1 MLEQILSAAA
11 LAVIGLTIQQLLPQ
25 LTQRR
30 FLQPLLLVLIAL
42 ALIISGPIV
51 FSVFPGLNFIYIAT
65 LPVTFLLLPPGLY
78 LYALALTASTPWRWQ
93 WRRIRMFWSQLL
105 AIPLALLILTLP
117 AEQQQALFFADD
129 AELQGQLLL
138 TAVLFFI
145 ATLLWLV
152 LSLVS
157 LLRIT
162 RLIKCYRQQLKQV
175 FAADSGKRL
184 GWLGALMLILLLNW
198 SYAVLV
204 FLLAEPSPWLSEAGV
219 LLLALLL
226 VWLLCSCGLNQQP
239 GFAELTAIPR
249 AETEAAEPDEPRAT
263 TDNAKYQRSALGE
276 AQAQRIAAKVQ
287 QAVYSEQLY
296 LDPALTLYKLA
307 EHIGVSA
314 QYLSQTLNQTL
325 QQSFY
330 DYINEARIV
339 AAKQLLQ
346 QTEDSVLCIAMAV
359 GFNARSSFYKAFRSN
374 AGLTPAQY
382 RAKQSQ
388 P

>member
-1 MLEQILSAAA
+1 MLSAAA
-11 LAVIGLTIQQLLPQ
+11 LGVIGLTIQQLLPQ
-25 LTQRR
+25 LAQRR
-30 FLQPLLLVLIAL
+30 FLLPLLLVLSAL
-42 ALIISGPIV
+42 ALIISGPLI
-51 FSVFPGLNFIYIAT
+51 FGTLPGLSFIYIAT
-65 LPVTFLLLPPGLY
+65 LPVTFLVLPASLLLY
-78 LYALALTASTPWRWQ
+78 TRALTASTPWRWQ
-93 WRRIRMFWSQLL
+93 WRDIRVFWPQLL
-105 AIPLALLILTLP
+105 AIPLALLIVTLP
-117 AEQQQALFFADD
+117 VEQQQALFFADD
-129 AELQGQLLL
+129 AELQGQQLI

-145 ATLLWLV
+145 ATLLWLL

-157 LLRIT
+157 VLRIA
-162 RLIKCYRQQLKQV
+162 LIIKGYRQQLKQV

-184 GWLGALMLILLLNW
+184 GWLGALMGILLLTW
-198 SYAVLV
+198 CYAVLV
-204 FLLAEPSPWLSEAGV
+204 FLLPEPSPWFSEAGV
-219 LLLALLL
+219 LLLALVL

-239 GFAELTAIPR
+239 GFAELAAAPQ
-249 AETEAAEPDEPRAT
+249 AEAEPDEAMTT

-287 QAVYSEQLY
+287 QAVYSGQLY

-346 QTEDSVLCIAMAV
+346 QTDDSALNIAMAV
-359 GFNARSSFYKAFRSN
+359 GFNARSSFYKAFKVST
-374 AGLTPAQY
+374 GLTPAQY
-382 RAKQSQ
+382 RAQQSV

>member
-1 MLEQILSAAA
+1 MLEQMLSTAA
-11 LAVIGLTIQQLLPQ
+11 LAVIGLTMQQLLPQ
-25 LTQRR
+25 LTQKP
-30 FLQPLLLVLIAL
+30 FLQPLLLVLSAL
-42 ALIISGPIV
+42 ALIICGPLI
-51 FSVFPGLNFIYIAT
+51 FAAAPGLSFIYIAS
-65 LPVTFLLLPPGLY
+65 LPVSFFALPASLY
-78 LYALALTASTPWRWQ
+78 WYTQALTASTPWRWQ
-93 WRRIRMFWSQLL
+93 WRDLRECWPLLL

-117 AEQQQALFFADD
+117 AQQQQALFFADD
-129 AELQGQLLL
+129 TELQGQLLL

-145 ATLLWLV
+145 ATLLWLL

-157 LLRIT
+157 MLRIT
-162 RLIKCYRQQLKQV
+162 RLIKRYRQQLKQV

-204 FLLAEPSPWLSEAGV
+204 FLLAQPSPWLSDTGV

-239 GFAELTAIPR
+239 GFAELAATPLAEVVTA
-249 AETEAAEPDEPRAT
+249 APDESVPT
-263 TDNAKYQRSALGE
+263 TDNVKYQRSALGD

-287 QAVYSEQLY
+287 QAVYNEQLY

-307 EHIGVSA
+307 EHLGVSA

-325 QQSFY
+325 QRSFY

-339 AAKQLLQ
+339 AAKQLLL
-346 QTEDSVLCIAMAV
+346 QTDDSVLTIAMAV
-359 GFNARSSFYKAFRSN
+359 GFNARSSFYKAFKNST
-374 AGLTPAQY
+374 GQTPAQY
-382 RAKQSQ
+382 RMQ
-388 P
+388 